1 MTKNQKP
8 PDPPPQKNPNKTGN
22 QQQSSLRDWSDQAS
36 TALEGKYLERLH
48 RSRSGGDVLTPW
60 LGYCDTSVALSC
72 CFFVFIRVSFNK
84 SEGFSAS
91 ALNMYGV
98 LMCLLEQKNTK
109 NRICSSLIEA
119 NYLDSAPLHVHPV
132 LAPTEK
138 FCNSYFSPPVF
149 NIHRVF
155 GQFSKKSKQML
166 LLVENTL
173 LP

>member
-1 MTKNQKP
+1 MT
-8 PDPPPQKNPNKTGN
+8 NKRGN
-22 QQQSSLRDWSDQAS
+22 RQQSSPPDWSDQVSA
-36 TALEGKYLERLH
+36 ALEGKYLERLR
-48 RSRSGGDVLTPW
+48 RSQSGGDVLMYKTV
-60 LGYCDTSVALSC
+60 LCISCTSTSQWDS
-72 CFFVFIRVSFNK
+72 VFIECVGNINVSVGA
-84 SEGFSAS
+84 E
-91 ALNMYGV
+91 
-98 LMCLLEQKNTK
+98 KNTN

-138 FCNSYFSPPVF
+138 ICNFYPPPPVF

-155 GQFSKKSKQML
+155 GQKKSKQIL